1 MMTDIPFVTI
11 FNEFA
16 GYNGAIVDCEI
27 SENSMSTIKDVAR
40 LANVSVATVSRV
52 MNNSPKASAAS
63 RAAVQQAMA
72 ELGYTP
78 NANARALVNQTCDT
92 MGVVVGDVADP
103 FFGALVKGVSAVA
116 VEQNL
121 HLLMGNGFHK
131 ARQEREAIELL
142 IGKRCEALV
151 VHSKALGDE
160 ELCDYAMRVPGMVL
174 INRDIPA
181 LRGRCIALNNRLG
194 AATATRHLIELG
206 HRHIAFISSDHAIED
221 STLRQ
226 QGYQDGLHDAGL
238 VADPELVESGPP
250 NEEGGEQAML
260 NLLAKGV
267 RVTAVV
273 AYNDA
278 MAAGAI
284 SVLADNGL
292 RVPEEVSVVG
302 FDDII
307 YARYLRPKLSTM
319 RYPIELMASQAAK
332 LALQLAAGEGEAQQ
346 NRIYTPTLI
355 NRHSVAPVRAG

>member
-1 MMTDIPFVTI
+1 MNDLGFSPVISGI
-11 FNEFA
+11 A
-16 GYNGAIVDCEI
+16 RYNGPVQNREI

-63 RAAVQQAMA
+63 CEVVRKAMA

-103 FFGALVKGVSAVA
+103 FFGALVKGVAAVA
-116 VEQNL
+116 VEQGL
-121 HLLMGNGFHK
+121 HLLMGNGFHR
-131 ARQEREAIELL
+131 AQQERESIELL

-151 VHSKALGDE
+151 VHSKALSDE
-160 ELCDYAMRVPGMVL
+160 ELIDYALRVPGMVL

-181 LRGRCIALNNRLG
+181 LRGRCIALNNRQG
-194 AATATRHLIELG
+194 AATATRHLLELG
-206 HRHIAFISSDHAIED
+206 HRHIAFVSSDHAIED
-221 STLRQ
+221 AQQRL
-226 QGYQDGLHDAGL
+226 QGYQDALLEAGL
-238 VADPELVESGPP
+238 SADPELVESGMP
-250 NEEGGEQAML
+250 NEEGGERAML
-260 NLLAKGV
+260 NLLAKGLSI
-267 RVTAVV
+267 TAVV

-292 RVPEEVSVVG
+292 KVPEEVSVVG

-319 RYPIELMASQAAK
+319 RYPIELMAAQAAK
-332 LALQLAAGEGEAQQ
+332 LALQLAAGESEVVQS
-346 NRIYTPTLI
+346 RVYTPTLI
-355 NRHSVAPVRAG
+355 NRHSVAPVRP

>member
-1 MMTDIPFVTI
+1 MVHLSQS
-11 FNEFA
+11 
-16 GYNGAIVDCEI
+16 EI

-63 RAAVQQAMA
+63 RAAVQKAMA

-78 NANARALVNQTCDT
+78 NANARALVSQTCDT

-103 FFGALVKGVSAVA
+103 FFGALVKGVSGVA

-151 VHSKALGDE
+151 VHSKALSDE

-181 LRGRCIALNNRLG
+181 IKGRCIALNNRLG

-221 STLRQ
+221 ATLRL
-226 QGYQDGLHDAGL
+226 QGYQDGLAEAGL
-238 VADPELVESGPP
+238 AADPELIESGTP
-250 NEEGGEQAML
+250 NEEGGERAML
-260 NLLAKGV
+260 NLLAKGLK
-267 RVTAVV
+267 VTAVV

-332 LALQLAAGEGEAQQ
+332 LALQLAAGESEAQQ